1 MSISL
6 DNTAQCLRVSG
17 DLTIDEVPDY
27 LKQSE
32 ALFSELAALR
42 IDLSAVSRSD
52 SAGLALLIRW
62 MREARAIDKNIVFEH
77 MPAQMLA
84 MAAASGLD
92 TILPLQAKRDL

>member
-6 DNTAQCLRVSG
+6 DNAAQCLRVSG
-17 DLTIDEVPDY
+17 DLTLDAVPDY

-42 IDLSAVSRSD
+42 IDLSAVTRSD

-62 MREARAIDKNIVFEH
+62 MREAQAMDKTIVFEH

-84 MAAASGLD
+84 MAEASSLD
-92 TILPLQAKRDL
+92 TILPLQAKPTL

>member
-1 MSISL
+1 MSIGL
-6 DNTAQCLRVSG
+6 DNAVQCLRVSG

-32 ALFSELAALR
+32 VLFSQLTVLR

-62 MREARAIDKNIVFEH
+62 MREASASGKDIIFEQ

-92 TILPLQAKRDL
+92 TILPLQAKHAL

>member
-1 MSISL
+1 MSIML

-17 DLTIDEVPDY
+17 DLTIDAVPEY
-27 LKQSE
+27 LEQSQT
-32 ALFSELAALR
+32 LFSQLAFLR

-62 MREARAIDKNIVFEH
+62 MREAKASDKNIVFEQ

-84 MAAASGLD
+84 MAEASGLD
-92 TILPLQAKRDL
+92 VILPLQVKSAS

>member
-1 MSISL
+1 ML

-17 DLTIDEVPDY
+17 DLTIDAVPEY
-27 LKQSE
+27 LEQSQT
-32 ALFSELAALR
+32 LFSQLAFLR

-62 MREARAIDKNIVFEH
+62 MREAKASDKNIVFEQ

-84 MAAASGLD
+84 MAEASGLD
-92 TILPLQAKRDL
+92 VILPLQVKSAS